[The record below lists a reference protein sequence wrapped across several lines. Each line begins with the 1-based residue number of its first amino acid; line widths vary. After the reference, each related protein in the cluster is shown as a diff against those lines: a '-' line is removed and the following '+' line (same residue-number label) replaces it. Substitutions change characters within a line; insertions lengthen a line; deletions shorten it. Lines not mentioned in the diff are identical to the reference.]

1 RVVGVPTL
9 LSQMHEPERL
19 AVALGMRHPE
29 VTGDLLARVPPLL
42 MADHDDAPP
51 LESGEAA
58 DDRGVVAVHAVAV
71 ELDEV
76 VEQELEESAR
86 VRPPGVAREL
96 CALPGRQ
103 ARVGLLPQ
111 PREPILE
118 LGDLLARLLCG
129 LLSLEARDAVFAP
142 EGG

>member
-1 RVVGVPTL
+1 
-9 LSQMHEPERL
+9 
-19 AVALGMRHPE
+19 
-29 VTGDLLARVPPLL
+29 

-51 LESGEAA
+51 LEPGQAA

-76 VEQELEESAR
+76 VEQELEEVAR
-86 VRPPGVAREL
+86 VRPLRVAREL
-96 CALPGRQ
+96 GALPGRQ
-103 ARVGLLPQ
+103 ARVGLLPK

-129 LLSLEARDAVFAP
+129 LLSLEARDADLDLD
-142 EGG
+142 EGLLEVKRVRHSPR